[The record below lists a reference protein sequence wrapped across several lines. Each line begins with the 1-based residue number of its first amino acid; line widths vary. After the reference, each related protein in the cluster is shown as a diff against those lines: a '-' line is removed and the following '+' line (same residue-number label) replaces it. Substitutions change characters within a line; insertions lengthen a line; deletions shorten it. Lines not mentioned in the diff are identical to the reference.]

1 VDLVSDSLGEFHEM
15 QNRRTWQMAS
25 MNSKPLTFA
34 ELPYHPDLDTLSSDI
49 AILGIP
55 YGTPYVLGEPPH
67 TLHSSAIIREESV
80 RYPEDVVSWDFDFQ
94 GLLLG
99 EGKVN
104 VVDCGD
110 LPGDPS
116 DPVGNRNRA
125 QKAIQQILKK
135 GAVPIVFGGDDSV
148 PIPVFEAFEDHGPIH
163 ILQIDAHID
172 WRNEIDDVKYGYSSN
187 MRRTSEMPW
196 VDKIIQVGIRGV
208 GTARM
213 EEYKAALSYGAQI
226 ITAQTV
232 HKNGI
237 DQVLSLVPSGSSCYI
252 TMDCDGLDPSV
263 IPAVGAPAPGGLT
276 YTQVIQIIHGLTQKT
291 NLVGFNLVEF
301 VPEKDVNGLGSVAAS
316 RILWNVIGAL
326 VRSKSK
332 IVV

>member
-1 VDLVSDSLGEFHEM
+1 MVD
-15 QNRRTWQMAS
+15 
-25 MNSKPLTFA
+25 MNLKPLTFA
-34 ELPYHPDLDTLSSDI
+34 GLPYQPDLENLSSDI

-67 TLHSSAIIREESV
+67 TLNSATIIRKESV
-80 RYPEDVVSWDFDFQ
+80 RYPEDIISWDFDFH

-99 EGKVN
+99 EGKVS

-116 DPVGNRNRA
+116 DPVGNRNRT
-125 QKAIQQILKK
+125 QKAIQQILEK

-187 MRRTSEMPW
+187 MRRASEMSW

-208 GTARM
+208 GTART
-213 EEYKAALSYGAQI
+213 EEYKAALSYGAHI
-226 ITAQTV
+226 ITAQTI
-232 HKNGI
+232 HKDEI
-237 DQVLSLVPSGSSCYI
+237 DVGLNLIPPGSACYI

-263 IPAVGAPAPGGLT
+263 IPAVGAPSPGGLT
-276 YTQVIQIIHGLTQKT
+276 YTQVIQLIHGLTRKA

-301 VPEKDVNGLGSVAAS
+301 VPEKDVNGLGAVAAS
-316 RILWNVIGAL
+316 RILWNVVGAL
-326 VRSKSK
+326 VRSKSSI
-332 IVV
+332 IV

>member
-1 VDLVSDSLGEFHEM
+1 MGD
-15 QNRRTWQMAS
+15 
-25 MNSKPLTFA
+25 MNPKPLTFA
-34 ELPYHPDLDTLSSDI
+34 GVPYQPDFEKLSADI
-49 AILGIP
+49 ALLGIP

-67 TLHSSAIIREESV
+67 TLNSATIIREESV
-80 RYPEDVVSWDFDFQ
+80 RYPDDNVSWDFDFH
-94 GLLLG
+94 GPLLG
-99 EGKVN
+99 DGSVT

-110 LPGDPS
+110 LQGDSS
-116 DPVGNRNRA
+116 DPVGNRDRA
-125 QKAIQQILKK
+125 QIAIQQILKK

-172 WRNEIDDVKYGYSSN
+172 WRNEIDDIKYGYSSN
-187 MRRTSEMPW
+187 MRRASEMPW

-208 GTARM
+208 GTART
-213 EEYKAALSYGAQI
+213 EEYKTALVYGAQI
-226 ITAQTV
+226 ITAQTI
-232 HKNGI
+232 HKDGI
-237 DQVLSLVPSGSSCYI
+237 DLVLSLIPIGSKCYI

-276 YTQVIQIIHGLTQKT
+276 YTQVIELIHGIAKKA

-301 VPEKDVNGLGSVAAS
+301 MPEKDINGLGAVAAS
-316 RILWNVIGAL
+316 RILWNVVGAL

-332 IVV
+332 RGT

>member
-1 VDLVSDSLGEFHEM
+1 VCNRDANLKIEM
-15 QNRRTWQMAS
+15 NT
-25 MNSKPLTFA
+25 KTLTFA
-34 ELPYHPDLDTLSSDI
+34 GLPYQPDLENLSADI

-67 TLHSSAIIREESV
+67 TLNSSDIIRKESV
-80 RYPEDVVSWDFDFQ
+80 KYPDDIVSWDFDFN
-94 GLLLG
+94 GPLLG
-99 EGKVN
+99 DGSAQ

-116 DPVGNRNRA
+116 DPIGNRHRA
-125 QKAIQQILKK
+125 QKAIQLILER
-135 GAVPIVFGGDDSV
+135 GAVPIVFGGDDSI
-148 PIPVFEAFEDHGPIH
+148 PIPVFEAFEDYGSIH

-172 WRNEIDDVKYGYSSN
+172 WRNEIDEVKYGYSSN
-187 MRRTSEMPW
+187 MRRASEMPW
-196 VDKIIQVGIRGV
+196 VDKIFQVGIRGV
-208 GTARM
+208 GTART
-213 EEYKAALSYGAQI
+213 EEWKTALAYGAQI

-237 DQVLSLVPSGSSCYI
+237 KMVLSQIPNGSNCYI

-276 YTQVIQIIHGLTQKT
+276 YTQVIELIHGLTKKA

-301 VPEKDVNGLGSVAAS
+301 VPEKDINGLGAVAAS
-316 RILWNVIGAL
+316 RIIWNVIGAL
-326 VRSKSK
+326 VRSKTK
-332 IVV
+332 RGI